1 MRSLGLDIGDR
12 RIGVAISDPGGI
24 IATPHSIIERTD
36 SLQDIKAILDIVSEN
51 DVEQIIVG
59 IPLSMNGTI
68 GEQAKKVESFA
79 EDLKNNAKVPI
90 LFRDERLSTVEARR
104 IMISTKRKKVREKTK
119 DDAFA
124 AAVILREYLDEQY

>member
-12 RIGVAISDPGGI
+12 RIGVAMSDPGGI

-36 SLQDIKAILDIVSEN
+36 TQQDITTILDIVKEN
-51 DVEQIIVG
+51 AVEQIIVG
-59 IPLSMNGTI
+59 IPLTMNGTV
-68 GEQAKKVESFA
+68 GDQAKKVEVFA
-79 EDLKNNAKVPI
+79 LELKNKAEVPL

-104 IMISTKRKKVREKTK
+104 IMSKTKRKKVREKAK

-124 AAVILREYLDEQY
+124 AAVILREYLDEQF